1 MAEQQAEVLK
11 GRTIRTTNE
20 AYEKFRQIAQ
30 ENFNSQGQCFSTL
43 IHLFELEQG
52 KTVLGERKLEIENFQ
67 MHINALLSMFTNSLQ
82 LNEDAEDRV
91 RSGMQDILD
100 TKDRTILQLQKERNH
115 IQGLLDEKTD
125 QYEELKQAFEQLKQS
140 FESEKQELQLTI
152 EQMRQTI
159 LDKNNLITL
168 LNSQKE
174 ELQKQIGGYTDQD
187 RQLREAN
194 SEIMK
199 KNQEI
204 QSLTNEIAINKQLYE
219 QEIRRQEK
227 QAELQE
233 EKYQFDLKKA
243 LLEKEKELQLSWEQE
258 KMEYTR
264 KLELYQMKYVTAL
277 ERLEQIAVNKDQG
290 DT

>member
-1 MAEQQAEVLK
+1 M
-11 GRTIRTTNE
+11 
-20 AYEKFRQIAQ
+20 
-30 ENFNSQGQCFSTL
+30 
-43 IHLFELEQG
+43 
-52 KTVLGERKLEIENFQ
+52 GERKLEIENFQ

-125 QYEELKQAFEQLKQS
+125 QYEELKQASEQLKQS

-152 EQMRQTI
+152 DQMRQTI

-277 ERLEQIAVNKDQG
+277 ERLEQIAANKDQG

>member
-1 MAEQQAEVLK
+1 
-11 GRTIRTTNE
+11 
-20 AYEKFRQIAQ
+20 
-30 ENFNSQGQCFSTL
+30 
-43 IHLFELEQG
+43 
-52 KTVLGERKLEIENFQ
+52 
-67 MHINALLSMFTNSLQ
+67 
-82 LNEDAEDRV
+82 
-91 RSGMQDILD
+91 
-100 TKDRTILQLQKERNH
+100 
-115 IQGLLDEKTD
+115 
-125 QYEELKQAFEQLKQS
+125 
-140 FESEKQELQLTI
+140 
-152 EQMRQTI
+152 MRQTI

-233 EKYQFDLKKA
+233 EKYQFDLKK
-243 LLEKEKELQLSWEQE
+243 LYSRKKKNYNYLGNKKKWNIQE
-258 KMEYTR
+258 NWNYIR
-264 KLELYQMKYVTAL
+264 
-277 ERLEQIAVNKDQG
+277 
-290 DT
+290 

>member
-1 MAEQQAEVLK
+1 
-11 GRTIRTTNE
+11 
-20 AYEKFRQIAQ
+20 
-30 ENFNSQGQCFSTL
+30 
-43 IHLFELEQG
+43 
-52 KTVLGERKLEIENFQ
+52 
-67 MHINALLSMFTNSLQ
+67 
-82 LNEDAEDRV
+82 
-91 RSGMQDILD
+91 
-100 TKDRTILQLQKERNH
+100 
-115 IQGLLDEKTD
+115 
-125 QYEELKQAFEQLKQS
+125 
-140 FESEKQELQLTI
+140 
-152 EQMRQTI
+152 
-159 LDKNNLITL
+159 
-168 LNSQKE
+168 
-174 ELQKQIGGYTDQD
+174 
-187 RQLREAN
+187 
-194 SEIMK
+194 MK

>member
-1 MAEQQAEVLK
+1 MFGEE
-11 GRTIRTTNE
+11 NE
-20 AYEKFRQIAQ
+20 
-30 ENFNSQGQCFSTL
+30 
-43 IHLFELEQG
+43 LFWS
-52 KTVLGERKLEIENFQ
+52 EIDCDF
-67 MHINALLSMFTNSLQ
+67 F
-82 LNEDAEDRV
+82 
-91 RSGMQDILD
+91 D
-100 TKDRTILQLQKERNH
+100 TKKYAGEGNIGH
-115 IQGLLDEKTD
+115 IM
-125 QYEELKQAFEQLKQS
+125 EQ
-140 FESEKQELQLTI
+140 I
-152 EQMRQTI
+152 
-159 LDKNNLITL
+159 
-168 LNSQKE
+168 
-174 ELQKQIGGYTDQD
+174 